1 MSDNYF
7 EESTAVLGTI
17 VTIVLIV
24 FIALMVGFG

>member
-7 EESTAVLGTI
+7 EESTAALGTI

-24 FIALMVGFG
+24 LIALMVGFG